1 MRLSFTLLLALLTS
15 MGYSQDTL
23 KFVEVKIDPSPVVV
37 EVGQSVSLQYKAFD
51 ADGNE
56 LKGGSYM
63 FQMFGSP
70 AVLRETGIVASS
82 GAAVDTT
89 GIIDGLI
96 PGIYNS
102 YLTRVGEEG
111 EKFTMTQYNI
121 HVINAPVG
129 SISIKNIPAQ
139 LYTGSTLPL
148 QVEVL
153 DTRGFEIEA
162 NQVQITTTNDK
173 VASVDA
179 LGNLR
184 LHTPGKTSIKTTAG
198 NIENIVDITVIEN
211 PVSTVELT
219 VNNSEARTGDVLHFT
234 YRTLDKKG
242 KEVNIPAFLAVTGS
256 QSEMGS
262 GASATIKPDGRFVAE
277 KPGIYTIIASTGGAS
292 AVLSVKINDR
302 GVARDIEFV
311 GQGSINKSHTSDFW
325 IWEGVDGK
333 DYAVTGTHSADGTAY
348 FWDVTNPANI
358 FMVDSIQVDARTVND
373 VKVSEDGKICVL
385 SREGASDR
393 KNGIVIL
400 DVSNPRDVTI
410 LSTFTENLTGGVHNL
425 FIYEN
430 YVYALSNGQKYEI
443 IDISDPKNPKG
454 VSKFEIASAA
464 RNVHDVWIED
474 GIAYSSNWNDGIIMV
489 DVGNGVAGGSPE
501 NPVEILRAKTQGNAN
516 HAAFPFTSNSS
527 GKKYLIGGDEIFPS
541 SLITSGMD
549 LNQIIIPKGYM
560 HFIDITD
567 PKNPIEVARYEV
579 PEAGSHNMW
588 VEDDVLYIGY
598 YNGGLRVVD
607 ISGEL
612 MGDLYKQGREIGHF
626 LPFDKNGYIP
636 NNAMTWGAQPHKG
649 HVFFT
654 DFNSGLWAAKVK
666 PIKPDETKL
675 ETR

>member
-1 MRLSFTLLLALLTS
+1 MRHSFTLLLVLLTS
-15 MGYSQDTL
+15 MGFSQDSL
-23 KFVEVKIDPSPVVV
+23 KSVEVKIDPSPVVV
-37 EVGQSVSLQYKAFD
+37 EVGQSVNLQYKAFD

-56 LKGGSYM
+56 LTGGSYM

-70 AVLRETGIVASS
+70 TVLRETGIVASS

-162 NQVQITTTNDK
+162 NQVRITTTNDK
-173 VASVDA
+173 VASIDA

-184 LHTPGKTSIKTTAG
+184 LHTPGKISIKTTAG